1 MEQSSTIKVASALSD
16 FESLGV
22 CVIVPTYNNAA
33 TLETVLA
40 SVLEYTDNII
50 VVNDG
55 STDGSAKILEK
66 YRKQIEMVAHKTN
79 MGKGAALRTGFNRAI
94 LLGYKYAITID
105 SDGQHFASDLPVFI
119 NQLKEN
125 GPALIMGARNMDQAN
140 VPGKSSFGNRFS
152 NFWYRVETGI
162 RLPDTQTGY
171 RLYPLEPI
179 KRMQFYTHKF
189 EFEIE
194 VIVRLAWAGVK
205 VVVAPISVYYP
216 PSGERVS
223 HFRPFKDFTRISGLN
238 TVLVTI
244 AFLYI
249 WPRNFFRFFFRN
261 KHWKKQLRQILL
273 RPGESDITKANSTA
287 FGGFMGI
294 LPIWGFQLLIGVPA
308 AHFLKLNKTLFL
320 IAAHISIPPMIP
332 FIVFL
337 SFVLGK
343 PFMGTRGLDLD
354 FSRDLNLK
362 TIGLHFEQYIYGA
375 IFLALITAIVFWL
388 LTFSFLKIYR
398 KTKEVLIKNNQ

>member
-1 MEQSSTIKVASALSD
+1 MNTNKDASHQD
-16 FESLGV
+16 FEKLKV
-22 CVIVPTYNNAA
+22 CVIIPTYNNAA
-33 TLETVLA
+33 TIDQVVS
-40 SVLEYTDNII
+40 SVLEYTSNII

-55 STDGSAKILEK
+55 ATDGTEQVLEK
-66 YRKQIEMVAHKTN
+66 YHKNIELVRHPTN
-79 MGKGAALRTGFNRAI
+79 SGKGKAIQTGFKRAV

-119 NQLKEN
+119 NTLKET
-125 GPALIMGARNMDQAN
+125 GPALIMGARNMDQES
-140 VPGKSSFGNRFS
+140 VPGKSSFGNKFS

-179 KRMQFYTHKF
+179 KKMRFFTQKF

-194 VIVRLAWAGVK
+194 IIVRLAWSGVK
-205 VVVAPISVYYP
+205 VVAAPISVYYP
-216 PSGERVS
+216 PPGERVS

-261 KHWKKQLRQILL
+261 KNWKQQLKQILL
-273 RPGESDITKANSTA
+273 RPGESDLTKANSVA

-294 LPIWGFQLLIGVPA
+294 LPVWGFQLLIGLPA
-308 AHFLKLNKTLFL
+308 AHFLRLNKPLFL
-320 IAAHISIPPMIP
+320 IAAHISIPPLIP

-343 PFMGTRGLDLD
+343 PFMGSRGLIIS

-362 TIGLHFEQYIYGA
+362 TIWLHIEQYIYGA
-375 IFLALITAIVFWL
+375 LLLAVVTAMLFWVATYLFLRV
-388 LTFSFLKIYR
+388 YR
-398 KTKEVLIKNNQ
+398 KTRTIIDKYNQ